1 MWYLLQRIEVLTVG
15 IKRFINCIYPVE
27 SDADSADSLRLE
39 NEKLQT
45 QVESLKAI
53 AEQNTSLMWSMQSY
67 QYQAEEI
74 RQQYNNMIAAK
85 DYEVGTN
92 SLYENT
98 YSLKGRNLLEGFRFD
113 DGDDI

>member
-1 MWYLLQRIEVLTVG
+1 MWYQLQRIEVLTVG
-15 IKRFINCIYPVE
+15 IKGFINCIYPVE

-39 NEKLQT
+39 NEKLRM

-92 SLYENT
+92 SLCENT
-98 YSLKGRNLLEGFRFD
+98 YSLKGRNLFEGFRFACSLE
-113 DGDDI
+113 

>member
-15 IKRFINCIYPVE
+15 IKRFINCIYLVE
-27 SDADSADSLRLE
+27 SDVDSADSLRLE
-39 NEKLQT
+39 NEKLRT
-45 QVESLKAI
+45 QVESLTAI

-85 DYEVGTN
+85 DYEIGIRI
-92 SLYENT
+92 SCMKILI
-98 YSLKGRNLLEGFRFD
+98 L
-113 DGDDI
+113 